1 MIMSTNLSRR
11 SWLKASALLSAG
23 SVISINNLAYAID
36 RPGLAPTGEI
46 IPDLN
51 DSLAPLE
58 LAVRL
63 NANENPY
70 GPSDKAKEAL
80 RSVIDTSFRYPF
92 QEVRQLKQILADQV
106 GLTPEHVILGAGS
119 SEILT
124 LAGMAFGLNNGSIVS
139 AHPSFDTLMRTAA
152 RFDCEWIQVPLDSS
166 YTLQLPEMH
175 KAIKTDTRMVYVC
188 NPNNPTG
195 TILPSERLKVFCRN
209 VSAKVPLF
217 IDEAYNDF
225 LDQPDE
231 ETVIPLLKEGHDL
244 VVARTFSKIHGFAG
258 LRVGWAYAQPE
269 RVKELEKYQGSLSNI
284 TMTSVHAAMASLK
297 DTEFQAY
304 CKKMNAEAR
313 EYTYTAIKSA
323 GYETTIPSHTSFTM
337 FPIRIKGDIFLKK
350 MEEQGVGVR
359 AWYFNNQD
367 FCRVSI
373 GTLDEMKAFGA
384 ALKKIS

>member
-1 MIMSTNLSRR
+1 MSTTLSRR
-11 SWLKASALLSAG
+11 NWIKASALLSAG
-23 SVISINNLAYAID
+23 SVVSINNLAFAID

-46 IPDLN
+46 IPNLN
-51 DSLAPLE
+51 DSTAPLE

-92 QEVRQLKQILADQV
+92 QEVRQLKKILADQV

-124 LAGMAFGLNNGSIVS
+124 LAGMAFGLKNGSIVS

-152 RFDCEWIQVPLDSS
+152 RFDCEWIQVPLDST

-225 LDQPDE
+225 LDQPDQ

-313 EYTYTAIKSA
+313 EYTYSAIKSA

-337 FPIRIKGDIFLKK
+337 FPIKMEGKTFLKK

-359 AWYFNNQD
+359 AWYFNNQNY
-367 FCRVSI
+367 CRVSI